1 LTDSPDEAKRYSL
14 RLLSYRARSEK
25 ELRSRLEQKGFSER
39 SISPVIRFLKEAKF
53 LDDAALAE
61 QLRRQAL
68 DVKLLGFSSA
78 KNHMIRRGLA
88 KDIVEATLDFD
99 EDEELRNAQ
108 KLVEKKLKSMGN
120 YLTAKEKKKLWN
132 HLARRGYSF
141 GTIRKAL
148 KDLHIEEAE
157 E

>member
-1 LTDSPDEAKRYSL
+1 MTDSPDEARRYSL

-25 ELRSRLEQKGFSER
+25 ELRSRLERKGFSER
-39 SISPVIRFLKEAKF
+39 SISPVIRFLKEAQF

-78 KNHMIRRGLA
+78 KNHMIRRGLP

-108 KLVEKKLKSMGN
+108 KLVDKKLKSMGN

-132 HLARRGYSF
+132 YLARRGYSF